1 MTRKKLAA
9 VKDNPDLVRDM
20 SSNAVI
26 NTNKS
31 SFENRKAQQK
41 FSKVKENEIS
51 ELRSQIAEIREL
63 LNKMAGE
70 K

>member
-1 MTRKKLAA
+1 MPRKKLAA
-9 VKDNPDLVRDM
+9 VKDNPDLIRDM

-31 SFENRKAQQK
+31 AFENRKTQQRFAK
-41 FSKVKENEIS
+41 NKECEIE
-51 ELRSQIAEIREL
+51 ELKTEIAEIKKL
-63 LNKMAGE
+63 LQKMAGG